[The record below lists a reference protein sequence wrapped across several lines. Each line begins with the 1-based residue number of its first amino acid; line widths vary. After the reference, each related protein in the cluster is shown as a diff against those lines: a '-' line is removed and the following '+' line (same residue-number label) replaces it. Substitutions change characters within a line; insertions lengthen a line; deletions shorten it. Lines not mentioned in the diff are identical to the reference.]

1 MESEPLS
8 PQDAL
13 VRLALLSPGGAIRAG
28 LRALLQTGERVE
40 IAAEMADVSE
50 LQRMD
55 ERVDVL
61 VAVLPFQRLAE
72 LEKHLAEG
80 VTSAILLLVTD
91 WEEAAGV
98 PLPNLFRSRAAG
110 VLPLGV
116 EGETLQAALAALLE
130 GLSVGLPGWFSLLG
144 QPAGMPF
151 SPAAGEERLT
161 PREVEVLEQLA
172 QGLTNKQIARTLGIS
187 EHTVKYHISAVYA
200 KLGAMNRAEAVRIG
214 ARRGYLQI

>member
-1 MESEPLS
+1 MESERLS
-8 PQDAL
+8 SQDAP

-28 LRALLQTGERVE
+28 LKALLLSGGRVE
-40 IAAEMADVSE
+40 IAAELADISE
-50 LQRMD
+50 LRRMD

-61 VAVLPFQRLAE
+61 VVVLPFHRLGE
-72 LEKHLAEG
+72 LERHLPQG
-80 VTSAILLLVTD
+80 LDCAILLLVTD
-91 WEEAAGV
+91 WEEAAGE
-98 PLPNLFRSRAAG
+98 PLPAVLHTRAAG

-130 GLSVGLPGWFSLLG
+130 GLSVGLPGWFNRFG
-144 QPAGMPF
+144 QAAGMPF
-151 SPAAGEERLT
+151 SPPAGEERLT

-187 EHTVKYHISAVYA
+187 EHTVKYHISAIYA
-200 KLGAMNRAEAVRIG
+200 KLGVMNRAEAVRIG

>member
-1 MESEPLS
+1 MESERLS
-8 PQDAL
+8 PQDTP

-28 LRALLQTGERVE
+28 LKALLLSGRRVE
-40 IAAEMADVSE
+40 IAAEIADISE

-61 VAVLPFQRLAE
+61 VAVLPFHRLGE
-72 LEKHLAEG
+72 LEKHLTEG
-80 VTSAILLLVTD
+80 STSAILLLMTD

-98 PLPNLFRSRAAG
+98 PLPFVFRTHAAG

-130 GLSVGLPGWFSLLG
+130 GLSVGLPGWFNRFG

-151 SPAAGEERLT
+151 SPAASEERLT

-187 EHTVKYHISAVYA
+187 EHTVKYHISAIYA
-200 KLGAMNRAEAVRIG
+200 KLGVMNRAEVVRIG